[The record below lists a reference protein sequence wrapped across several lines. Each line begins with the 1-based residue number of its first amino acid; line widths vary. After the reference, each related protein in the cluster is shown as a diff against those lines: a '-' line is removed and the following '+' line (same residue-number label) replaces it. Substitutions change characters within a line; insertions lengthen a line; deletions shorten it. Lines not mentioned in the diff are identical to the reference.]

1 MAWYYF
7 LNGANQGPVDA
18 AELADLHRKN
28 VIAMETPVWTE
39 GMADWTPYQN
49 SSLLSGSAA
58 SAATAT
64 QVCAQCGQRF
74 PESEMLRYE
83 NSWVCAACKP
93 LFFQRIKEGVA
104 PAHSFAYAGFWIRFV
119 AVFIDGLIV
128 DFFVLLPLILIFG
141 LPGLMHKTP
150 SAVVNTSIII
160 VQYVVPALYEILFIG
175 SMGATPGKMLMKI
188 KVITADGGRV
198 SYGRSTG
205 RYFAKMLSGIILGIG
220 YLMVAWD
227 DEKRALHDHICKT
240 RVIKTSGQ

>member
-28 VIAMETPVWTE
+28 VIALETPVWTE
-39 GMADWTPYQN
+39 GMGDWTPYHN
-49 SSLLSGSAA
+49 SSLLSGGVSGAG
-58 SAATAT
+58 TT

-93 LFFQRIKEGVA
+93 LFFQRIKEGVT
-104 PAHSFAYAGFWIRFV
+104 PAHSFVYAGFWIRVV
-119 AVFIDGLIV
+119 AAIVDVFIVDLFLIPPIV
-128 DFFVLLPLILIFG
+128 LIFG
-141 LPGLMHKTP
+141 LPGLLHKTP
-150 SAVVNTSIII
+150 STAANASIII
-160 VQYVVPALYEILFIG
+160 VQYLIPALYHILFIG
-175 SMGATPGKMLMKI
+175 SVGATPGKMLMRL
-188 KVITADGGRV
+188 KVITAEGGRV
-198 SYGRSTG
+198 SYGRATG
-205 RYFAKMLSGIILGIG
+205 RYFAKILSALILGIG

-227 DEKRALHDHICKT
+227 PEKRALHDHICKT